1 MKPIGAKKNEQ
12 AGAYRHRQLE
22 RLLLYAAVELE
33 RAAVEV
39 GVDEEDE
46 RHFARIG
53 TVVVL
58 VGMSDE
64 EIAGPVQQKLWSF
77 DLRKLDF
84 EMSSGPIARAVQ
96 SADDFYAYIARDIH
110 RSGAPDVLLGHS
122 RRRGVHHR
130 ILRRGRDHDLADA
143 LAFRGIE
150 KVFDRQKLQC
160 AKERQS
166 AHPYQLTTV

>member
-12 AGAYRHRQLE
+12 AGTYRHRQLE
-22 RLLLYAAVELE
+22 RLLLHAAVELE

-39 GVDEEDE
+39 GVDEQDE

-53 TVVVL
+53 AVLVL

-96 SADDFYAYIARDIH
+96 SADDFYEYIVSDIY
-110 RSGAPDVLLGHS
+110 RYGAQAVLLGLS
-122 RRRGVHHR
+122 RSRVVTLR
-130 ILRRGRDHDLADA
+130 ILRLGRG
-143 LAFRGIE
+143 
-150 KVFDRQKLQC
+150 
-160 AKERQS
+160 
-166 AHPYQLTTV
+166 